1 MSEFTDLTNLPITD
15 DVVGLNDPTNDDAS
29 SDGGETVGGDESDAD
44 GSELGDGDGGD
55 GGDDEDDGGGEGIG
69 GDDDGTGG
77 IDDEDGADGA
87 YDEEA
92 GEPGTMVDDDDASV
106 SSADSDG
113 SDDSDCAGYFQ
124 KFDSQIR
131 QDIIGE
137 HHAESIQVNYD
148 EVNTLC
154 EVVRN
159 AAGKIID
166 PFHKTV
172 PILSKFEKTRVLGLR
187 AKQINEGA
195 KPFVE
200 MNQTN
205 YDGYVV
211 ASQELC
217 EKKIPFIIRRPL
229 PSGAS
234 EYWRIHDL
242 EILC

>member
-1 MSEFTDLTNLPITD
+1 MSEFTDLTHLPITD
-15 DVVGLNDPTNDDAS
+15 DVPDSVGMNDPTTDNDAS
-29 SDGGETVGGDESDAD
+29 SDEGDTVGGDESDAD
-44 GSELGDGDGGD
+44 QSEMG
-55 GGDDEDDGGGEGIG
+55 DEDDIGGEDIEGDDVG
-69 GDDDGTGG
+69 GDVGG
-77 IDDEDGADGA
+77 DDEDGADGA

-92 GEPGTMVDDDDASV
+92 GEPGTMEDDDASV

-131 QDIIGE
+131 QDIIGQ
-137 HHAESIQVNYD
+137 HHAESTQVNYE

-211 ASQELC
+211 ASQELI